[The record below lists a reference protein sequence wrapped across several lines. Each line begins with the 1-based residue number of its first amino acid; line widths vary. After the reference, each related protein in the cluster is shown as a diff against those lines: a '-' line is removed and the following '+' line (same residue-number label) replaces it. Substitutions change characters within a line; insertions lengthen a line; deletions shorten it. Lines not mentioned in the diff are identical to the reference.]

1 MDSNGPGASFGPS
14 VGTGWAQGPK
24 PSAFSGMGFG
34 IGAAVGFEASLAG
47 TAGLDASC
55 GPTVGFDNKF
65 NFSGVNVSCAL
76 NVTAAEPPA
85 NFSLL
90 GTISQSFTWRMY

>member
-1 MDSNGPGASFGPS
+1 M
-14 VGTGWAQGPK
+14 VLVLHLVHLLAQGPK